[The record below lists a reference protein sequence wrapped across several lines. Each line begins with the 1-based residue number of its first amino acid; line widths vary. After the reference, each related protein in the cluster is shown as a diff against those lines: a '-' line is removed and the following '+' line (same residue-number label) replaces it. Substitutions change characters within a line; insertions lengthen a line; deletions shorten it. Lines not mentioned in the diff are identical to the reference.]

1 MPFFEKFLH
10 ASKRN
15 GSLVCVGLDT
25 DPKKIPAHLND
36 RPNPMTAFNRAI
48 IEATRQY
55 TAAYKLNYAFY
66 LAEGKMGMQALE
78 DTLEILREGDV
89 PVILDVKVGD
99 IPNTMR
105 QYGKTFF
112 ENYRVDAITV
122 NPLMGKDTVETILD
136 IEGSYCFVLAV
147 TSNPGASDFLKAQ
160 SLHERIAGWLGE
172 GDPTR
177 LGAVVGATNT
187 GELARMREMMPET
200 LFLVPGIG
208 AQGGDLNAV
217 VRLASM
223 TADDPRFM
231 VNSSRG
237 IIYKSGGKDFAQAAG
252 EAANE
257 LRVKIQESL
266 KTVR

>member
-1 MPFFEKFLH
+1 MGFFENFLR

-15 GSLVCVGLDT
+15 ESLVCVGLDT
-25 DPKKIPAHLND
+25 DPKKIPAFLGD
-36 RPNPMTAFNRAI
+36 QSNPMTAFNRAI
-48 IEATRQY
+48 IRETRNY
-55 TAAYKLNYAFY
+55 AAAYKLNYAFY
-66 LAEGKMGMQALE
+66 LAEGRMGMEALE
-78 DTLEILREGDV
+78 ETLDMLRQGDV

-99 IPNTMR
+99 IPNTMK
-105 QYGKTFF
+105 QYGKSFF
-112 ENYRVDAITV
+112 GNYRVDAITV
-122 NPLMGKDTVETILD
+122 NPLMGRDTVETILD

-147 TSNPGASDFLKAQ
+147 TSNPGAVDFLKAE

-172 GDPTR
+172 SDAKR

-187 GELARMREMMPET
+187 DELARMRELMPET

-223 TADDPRFM
+223 SASDPRFM

-237 IIYKSGGKDFAQAAG
+237 IIYKSNGEDFAQAAG
-252 EAANE
+252 NAAND
-257 LRVKIQESL
+257 LRRKIRESL
-266 KTVR
+266 KTIA

>member
-1 MPFFEKFLH
+1 MGFYDKFLS
-10 ASKRN
+10 ASRKN
-15 GSLVCVGLDT
+15 QSLVCVGLDT
-25 DPKKIPAHLND
+25 DPQKIPAHLNGQS
-36 RPNPMTAFNRAI
+36 NTMTAFNKEI
-48 IEATRQY
+48 IRTTKAY
-55 TAAYKLNYAFY
+55 AAAYKLNYAFY

-78 DTLEILREGDV
+78 ETLDILRDGDV

-99 IPNTMR
+99 IPNTMK

-112 ENYRVDAITV
+112 GNYHVDSITV
-122 NPLMGKDTVETILD
+122 NPLMGKDTIETILD
-136 IEGSYCFVLAV
+136 IPDSFCFVLAV
-147 TSNPGASDFLKAQ
+147 TSNSGATDFLKAQ

-172 GDPTR
+172 SDATR

-187 GELARMREMMPET
+187 DELARMRELMPEN

-223 TADDPRFM
+223 SADDPRFM

-237 IIYKSGGKDFAQAAG
+237 IIYKSGGEDFAEAAG
-252 EAANE
+252 NAANE
-257 LRVKIQESL
+257 LRTKIQDSL
-266 KTVR
+266 KKL